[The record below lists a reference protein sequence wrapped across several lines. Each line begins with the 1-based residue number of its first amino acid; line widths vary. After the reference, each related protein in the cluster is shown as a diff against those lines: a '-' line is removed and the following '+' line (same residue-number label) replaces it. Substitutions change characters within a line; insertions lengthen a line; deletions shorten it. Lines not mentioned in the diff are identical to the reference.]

1 MDNGILEWEISSG
14 EGKLMEVPLSVIK
27 TDRVKLQTRTK
38 PLHQET
44 VRRYRNL
51 YKAGVDMPPLVVGYK
66 DGEFQLI
73 DGYHRYEALLLSF
86 VRNSFEADVAKRLG
100 KLVRNIPVKVLVVS
114 CQNDAQAVLWS
125 LKKNAEHGRPLS
137 LEDRKKAFKAWLDE
151 EMYWQNKRKKIF
163 KSWRQV
169 SREFGGTDPKTLRG
183 WCKEMNPKL
192 LKMMATKNTHYKGCV
207 HEYDAEEERLN
218 MYKSMLQQIE
228 KSIKDEF
235 KDAEKLQ
242 ELREQIE
249 GLAVMIDKK
258 LKGEEASII
267 EETEDY

>member
-27 TDRVKLQTRTK
+27 TDRVRLQTRTK

-73 DGYHRYEALLLSF
+73 DGYHRYEALRWNCF
-86 VRNSFEADVAKRLG
+86 KGWGETYEARKTGGPIAG
-100 KLVRNIPVKVLVVS
+100 EPVKVLVVS

-151 EMYWQNKRKKIF
+151 EMYWQNKRKKMF
-163 KSWRQV
+163 KSWRQI

-192 LKMMATKNTHYKGCV
+192 LKMMAAKNTHYKGCV

-218 MYKSMLQQIE
+218 MYRSMLQQIE

-258 LKGEEASII
+258 LKGEEVSII

>member
-1 MDNGILEWEISSG
+1 MDNGILEWEICSG
-14 EGKLMEVPLSVIK
+14 EGKMMEVPLSSIK
-27 TDRVKLQTRTK
+27 TDRARLQTRTK

-51 YKAGVDMPPLVVGYK
+51 YKAGVDMPPLVVRYK

-73 DGYHRYEALLLSF
+73 DGYHRYEALQLSA
-86 VRNSFEADVAKRLG
+86 VRNSIEVTNTG
-100 KLVRNIPVKVLVVS
+100 GPISGEPVKVLVVS

-125 LKKNAEHGRPLS
+125 LKKNSEHGRPLS

-151 EMYWQNKRKKIF
+151 EMYWQNRRKKMF

-192 LKMMATKNTHYKGCV
+192 LKMMATKNTHYKENH

-218 MYKSMLQQIE
+218 MYRSMLAQIE
-228 KSIKDEF
+228 KSVRDEF
-235 KDAEKLQ
+235 KDTEKLQ
-242 ELREQIE
+242 ALREQLD
-249 GLAVMIDKK
+249 GLSGLIDKK
-258 LKGEEASII
+258 LKGEEVRTV
-267 EETEDY
+267 EEAEDF